1 MKAKMQ
7 DYGYKTAPIQVEVY
21 EEVKRIAQKKGMK
34 INRMLS
40 DLVLKGLEAMRMEG

>member
-1 MKAKMQ
+1 
-7 DYGYKTAPIQVEVY
+7 VEVY